1 VFIQSIPVRSLV
13 RSCLQLAVAANFL
26 VASQFNFSLP
36 DTAGK
41 IYTAGNLRLNKATV
55 FIFVAIDCPN
65 SNTYAPVLARMYREY
80 SQRGIAFYNVYS
92 DPSENADAVR
102 KHDADYLVPF
112 PALLDMHQTLAR
124 QTGARSTPEAVIL
137 GPDGQELYRGRV
149 DDRFVDFGKTRFH
162 PTQDDLGDALDAILQ
177 GKPAPHPVTKVLG
190 CAIPGLN

>member
-1 VFIQSIPVRSLV
+1 
-13 RSCLQLAVAANFL
+13 
-26 VASQFNFSLP
+26 
-36 DTAGK
+36 
-41 IYTAGNLRLNKATV
+41 
-55 FIFVAIDCPN
+55 
-65 SNTYAPVLARMYREY
+65 
-80 SQRGIAFYNVYS
+80 VYS

>member
-1 VFIQSIPVRSLV
+1 M
-13 RSCLQLAVAANFL
+13 RSCVQLALAANFL
-26 VASQFNFSLP
+26 IASQFNVSVP
-36 DTAGK
+36 DTTGK
-41 IYTAGNLRLNKATV
+41 TYTSGDLRLHKATV
-55 FIFVAIDCPN
+55 FIFVAVDCPN
-65 SNTYAPVLARMYREY
+65 SNTYAPVLARLYREY
-80 SQRGIAFYNVYS
+80 SQRGVAFYNVYS

-162 PTQDDLGDALDAILQ
+162 PSQDDLGEALDAILQ

>member
-1 VFIQSIPVRSLV
+1 VLS
-13 RSCLQLAVAANFL
+13 ANFL
-26 VASQFNFSLP
+26 LASQSNFSLQ

-41 IYTAGNLRLNKATV
+41 THTSGDLRQYKATV

-65 SNTYAPVLARMYREY
+65 SNTYAPVLARLYREY
-80 SQRGIAFYNVYS
+80 FQRGVAFYNVYS

-112 PALLDMHQTLAR
+112 PALLDVHQTLAR

-162 PTQDDLGDALDAILQ
+162 PTQDDLGEALDAILQ
-177 GKPAPHPVTKVLG
+177 GKPVPHPVTKVLG
-190 CAIPGLN
+190 CAIPGIN

>member
-1 VFIQSIPVRSLV
+1 VSIQAIPVRRLV
-13 RSCLQLAVAANFL
+13 RSFLHLGLGANL
-26 VASQFNFSLP
+26 LLASQSNFSLQ

-41 IYTAGNLRLNKATV
+41 THTSGDLRQYKATV

-65 SNTYAPVLARMYREY
+65 SNTYAPVLARLYREY
-80 SQRGIAFYNVYS
+80 APRGVAFYNVYS
-92 DPSENADAVR
+92 DPSENAASVR

-112 PALLDMHQTLAR
+112 PALLDVHQTLAR

-162 PTQDDLGDALDAILQ
+162 PTQDDLGEALDAILQ
-177 GKPAPHPVTKVLG
+177 GKPVPHPVTKVLG